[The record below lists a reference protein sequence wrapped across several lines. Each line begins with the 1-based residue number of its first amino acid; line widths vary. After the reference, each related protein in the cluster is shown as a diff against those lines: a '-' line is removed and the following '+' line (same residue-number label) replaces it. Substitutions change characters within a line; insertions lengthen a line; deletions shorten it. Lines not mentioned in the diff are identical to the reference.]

1 MQLPSVD
8 AETAVFH
15 ANGIRALFAANRT
28 ARSRRRRKR
37 RQAATERLL
46 IELSIGRTVGF
57 AELYLHMR
65 AVRKLKPQM
74 FSPAFKAT
82 LGDKLIGQLQKPTIA
97 NIKSI
102 WKKQLK
108 IDLERLTTWNDF
120 DLLREL
126 RHVLVHSLGAWEPV
140 IDPKPKLAARIRA
153 MGLHPDLYRGPVPL
167 DRSDLDNAI
176 KTSLALL
183 MELDPKTLR

>member
-1 MQLPSVD
+1 MPLPSVD
-8 AETAVFH
+8 VETAVFH
-15 ANGIRALFAANRT
+15 ANGIRALFDTKRAAHP
-28 ARSRRRRKR
+28 SRRRRR
-37 RQAATERLL
+37 RVAAVERLT

-65 AVRKLKPQM
+65 AVRKLRPQM

-82 LGDKLIGQLQKPTIA
+82 PGDKLIGQLQKPTIA
-97 NIKSI
+97 NIKTV
-102 WKKQLK
+102 WKRHLN
-108 IDLERLTTWNDF
+108 IDLEGLTGWSDF
-120 DLLREL
+120 DVLREL
-126 RHVLVHSLGAWEPV
+126 RHLLVHSLGAWEPV
-140 IDPKPKLAARIRA
+140 IDPKPKLTARLRA

-183 MELDPKTLR
+183 MELDPKTLP